1 MIVETNKVDKNG
13 SLFKSKINLCDLAG
27 SEKISKLESITNA
40 HFLELKN
47 INQSLTTLGK
57 VI

>member
-1 MIVETNKVDKNG
+1 MDKNG

-27 SEKISKLESITNA
+27 SEKVSKLDSITNA